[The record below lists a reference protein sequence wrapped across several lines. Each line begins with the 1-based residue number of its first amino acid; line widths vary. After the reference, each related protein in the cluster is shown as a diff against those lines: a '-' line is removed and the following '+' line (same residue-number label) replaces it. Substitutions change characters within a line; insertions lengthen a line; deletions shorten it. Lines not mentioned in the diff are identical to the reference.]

1 MTKISWHSTENIVGK
16 SVLNSNSRC
25 QVQRGHRYSQS
36 AYTTQLSRLN
46 RIEVDE
52 TIVTS
57 GPRVRVVNGGR
68 MKSRMGQPGVTA
80 SKLKS
85 AISAII
91 SKSWKVRQTITP
103 GCRRYNLASTV

>member
-1 MTKISWHSTENIVGK
+1 MTKVSWHSTENIVGK

-85 AISAII
+85 AISAMGFRTNRLKQA
-91 SKSWKVRQTITP
+91 SRQTH
-103 GCRRYNLASTV
+103 R